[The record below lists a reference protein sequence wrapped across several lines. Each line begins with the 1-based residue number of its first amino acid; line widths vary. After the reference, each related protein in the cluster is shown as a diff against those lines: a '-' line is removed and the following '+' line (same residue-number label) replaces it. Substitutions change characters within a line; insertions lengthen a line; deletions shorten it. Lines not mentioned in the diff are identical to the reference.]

1 LTFARSDKP
10 TVAQLREK
18 ALKIEIGS
26 KTVEIATNSGFCFG
40 VKRAI
45 ELAEET
51 LGRGG
56 RVYSLGPVIHNPQE
70 IARLE
75 ALGLLVIA
83 EVGEA
88 EDGVVIIRSH
98 GINPE
103 TAEAARR
110 KGLELVDATCPL
122 VRRAQNLAGKLHEE
136 GYSVAIVGDAA
147 HPEVEAILG
156 YAPGAT
162 VIAGPAEVGKV
173 VSCPRL
179 GVVSQTTQ
187 SPKEFRE
194 ITSQMARQFEGHELR
209 VFQTICN
216 ATVDRQSAALELAGR
231 VEVMFVLGGRNSAN
245 TRQLASLC
253 ESAGVRT
260 FHLERADELSPEMVA
275 GRATIG
281 VTAGASTPDWVVREF
296 IERVKNLDA
305 S

>member
-1 LTFARSDKP
+1 MSKTRRGTFE
-10 TVAQLREK
+10 EK
-18 ALKIEIGS
+18 NLKIEIGTKS
-26 KTVEIATNSGFCFG
+26 VEIATNSGFCFG

-45 ELAEET
+45 ELAEAT
-51 LGRGG
+51 LKRGG

-75 ALGLLVIA
+75 ALGLRVIA
-83 EVGEA
+83 EVDEA

-98 GINPE
+98 GINPA
-103 TAEAARR
+103 TAEAARQ

-136 GYSVAIVGDAA
+136 GYAVVIVGDAE

-162 VIAGPAEVGKV
+162 VIAGPEEVEKV
-173 VSCPRL
+173 TGSPKL
-179 GVVSQTTQ
+179 GVVSQTTK

-194 ITSQMARQFEGHELR
+194 ITSQIARRFEGHELR

-231 VEVMFVLGGRNSAN
+231 VEVMFVLGGRNSSN

-253 ESAGVRT
+253 EKAGVQT
-260 FHLERADELSPEMVA
+260 YHLERAEELTPEMVA
-275 GRATIG
+275 GLRTIG
-281 VTAGASTPDWVVREF
+281 VTAGASTPEWVVREF
-296 IERVKNLDA
+296 IERVKSLDA